1 VKADLA
7 NVDECRH
14 IISAADDKFG
24 TIDILVNAAAT
35 TERGSLWDTTPEQ
48 YDRIMNVNTRAP
60 FFLMQDVAR
69 IMERNNEVNNN
80 KGGGSII
87 NISSTASYGSM
98 PMIAAYGMSKGALNV
113 ATKNAAY
120 SLMWSRIRVNALAI
134 GWMDSPGEDDIQQ
147 RLHSTNS
154 SSPSTDSSNGTTT
167 ATNTTNNWK
176 EIAER
181 NQPFGRLLKTNEVA
195 RMIAFCA
202 SDESGMMTGCV
213 IDFDQSVF
221 GAGNAPVPPPKDEWV
236 RANNGMTFTFDS
248 NDNNDNDDNDN
259 K

>member
-1 VKADLA
+1 
-7 NVDECRH
+7 
-14 IISAADDKFG
+14 
-24 TIDILVNAAAT
+24 
-35 TERGSLWDTTPEQ
+35 
-48 YDRIMNVNTRAP
+48 
-60 FFLMQDVAR
+60 
-69 IMERNNEVNNN
+69 
-80 KGGGSII
+80 
-87 NISSTASYGSM
+87 M

-147 RLHSTNS
+147 RLHSTNNI
-154 SSPSTDSSNGTTT
+154 DSSTNTT
-167 ATNTTNNWK
+167 APTPTTNNWK

-181 NQPFGRLLKTNEVA
+181 NQPFGRLLKTDEVA

-221 GAGNAPVPPPKDEWV
+221 GCGNAPVPPPKEEWV

-248 NDNNDNDDNDN
+248 NDNNDDD

>member
-1 VKADLA
+1 
-7 NVDECRH
+7 
-14 IISAADDKFG
+14 
-24 TIDILVNAAAT
+24 
-35 TERGSLWDTTPEQ
+35 
-48 YDRIMNVNTRAP
+48 
-60 FFLMQDVAR
+60 
-69 IMERNNEVNNN
+69 
-80 KGGGSII
+80 
-87 NISSTASYGSM
+87 M

-147 RLHSTNS
+147 RLHSTS
-154 SSPSTDSSNGTTT
+154 TTT
-167 ATNTTNNWK
+167 DTNTNNWK
-176 EIAER
+176 EIAEK
-181 NQPFGRLLKTNEVA
+181 NQPFGRLLKTDEVA

-248 NDNNDNDDNDN
+248 NDNNDNRDNDN